1 MQIMLALQSTPVS
14 RLYRTWSRVRDQ
26 ETEIFADLVEFT
38 SPFHNW
44 RHLRETMKNI
54 ADDWGGAGSGDG
66 ASGPTGGSP
75 PATSPTTEKQGLSF
89 FSRRASKAK
98 TVEGVELHH
107 QSSSMAMSQSTSHL
121 VTGHRK
127 MSSSPMLP
135 SMVSS
140 VGKLREKE
148 KPQKTVVQQGGCIPF
163 LGKAITSRL

>member
-1 MQIMLALQSTPVS
+1 MLALQSTPVS

-26 ETEIFADLVEFT
+26 ETDIFADLVEFT

-66 ASGPTGGSP
+66 AGGSTGGSP
-75 PATSPTTEKQGLSF
+75 PATSPTTEKQGVSF
-89 FSRRASKAK
+89 FNRRASKAK
-98 TVEGVELHH
+98 AVEGVEQHH
-107 QSSSMAMSQSTSHL
+107 QLSSMAMSQSSSHL
-121 VTGHRK
+121 LAGHRK

-140 VGKLREKE
+140 VSRLKEKE
-148 KPQKTVVQQGGCIPF
+148 KPQKTVIQQGGCIPF
-163 LGKAITSRL
+163 LGKTP